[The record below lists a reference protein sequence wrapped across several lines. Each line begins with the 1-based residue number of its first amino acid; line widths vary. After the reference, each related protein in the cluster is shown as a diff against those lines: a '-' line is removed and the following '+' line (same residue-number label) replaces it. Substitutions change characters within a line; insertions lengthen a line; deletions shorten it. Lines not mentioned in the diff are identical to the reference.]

1 MKASLHAQRGPRGG
15 KGGYQPQHNDGSMY
29 LWDGAR
35 FGAGRPLNLHWDETM
50 PEGEWLTG
58 GEQAGRTGAAVDSFY
73 ESTLRAEYARK
84 LASAGWRKNPSRVKE
99 FGDYCND
106 ARHRLFETIIQVG
119 DAEESPGEG
128 CLEAALDGALGRMR
142 ELGARI
148 VAVDVH
154 LDEATPHAHVLW
166 ALIDSVGEFNVDRT
180 LREHGVEPAE
190 ATSGGKRD
198 ARRAT
203 RLAAF
208 TASVR
213 EAMEDAA
220 DEWLAEHGMEAL
232 DRERDPRRKGETLP
246 EYKGRK
252 RRERAQREKIERM
265 REDAEAVLDGAIEK
279 ADEIVL
285 KAWEEACEIKAGALS
300 DRRLARGEAE
310 SARAAA
316 RELSRREA
324 RASVLLDG
332 YEPPAFAHLVRPAQ
346 MPPDMHALWLYL
358 YGPRLEGYEPDD
370 SEVPDRYRTCVLPGS
385 DAPVVDP
392 DAVED
397 DFDELL
403 DELYGDRDACAKA
416 CGEEGVWLFDAI
428 PEDYELNEWFLDEEG
443 RVDPDVWGDAL
454 DSYASDAMDAIGV
467 PLRLGLDPELPH
479 PGLADREAAV
489 ESREREV
496 AERERA
502 AAEEEARARDARER
516 AEAELREAERLRALA
531 GSACDVL
538 RRGLIFLADRFG
550 RDRLTGGQNEVGRV
564 LSGLVRRMGTR
575 EFEGTS
581 REFEELVFPPRA
593 PSAPAPSTPC
603 AEPQDSPEF

>member
-1 MKASLHAQRGPRGG
+1 MKACSHNQRGPRGG
-15 KGGYQPQHNDGSMY
+15 KGGYQTQHNDGSMY
-29 LWDGAR
+29 PRDGAR
-35 FGAGRPLNLHWDETM
+35 FVAGRPTNLHWDYTM

-166 ALIDSVGEFNVDRT
+166 ALIDSEGEFNVDRT

-203 RLAAF
+203 RLVAF

-285 KAWEEACEIKAGALS
+285 KAWEEACEIKAGRSRTGGWRGGRPSPPGPPPAS
-300 DRRLARGEAE
+300 SPGGRRG
-310 SARAAA
+310 
-316 RELSRREA
+316 
-324 RASVLLDG
+324 RASC
-332 YEPPAFAHLVRPAQ
+332 
-346 MPPDMHALWLYL
+346 
-358 YGPRLEGYEPDD
+358 
-370 SEVPDRYRTCVLPGS
+370 ST
-385 DAPVVDP
+385 
-392 DAVED
+392 
-397 DFDELL
+397 
-403 DELYGDRDACAKA
+403 
-416 CGEEGVWLFDAI
+416 
-428 PEDYELNEWFLDEEG
+428 
-443 RVDPDVWGDAL
+443 
-454 DSYASDAMDAIGV
+454 
-467 PLRLGLDPELPH
+467 
-479 PGLADREAAV
+479 
-489 ESREREV
+489 
-496 AERERA
+496 
-502 AAEEEARARDARER
+502 
-516 AEAELREAERLRALA
+516 
-531 GSACDVL
+531 
-538 RRGLIFLADRFG
+538 
-550 RDRLTGGQNEVGRV
+550 
-564 LSGLVRRMGTR
+564 
-575 EFEGTS
+575 GTS
-581 REFEELVFPPRA
+581 RPPSRT
-593 PSAPAPSTPC
+593 S
-603 AEPQDSPEF
+603 